1 MAKKHADA
9 PPSKVGEIVQQP
21 AAQMA
26 ASLTAGQGEFL
37 LYQTEDAQTRI
48 QLRLDDGTVWMSQ
61 KQLAELY
68 QVAVPTINAHL
79 RGLFQDGELAADRTI
94 RKFLIV
100 AREGR
105 RDVERR
111 VDHYNLEVILH
122 LGYRVRS
129 HRGTQFRRWATEQ
142 LKSYLE
148 KGFLLDDDRFKHGQR
163 DGDDGEYFQELLAR
177 IRDIRSSEKEFWRMV
192 LDIYATSIDYDPH
205 TETSQQFFATVQ
217 NKMHWAA
224 HGHTAAELIVQRVD
238 AQAQNM
244 GLTSWTAAS
253 KGGPVRKADVGI
265 AKNYLNAEELDTL
278 NRIVTAYIE
287 VAELQAQA
295 HQPMTMRDW
304 ATELDN
310 FLRLTRKDIL
320 THAGKVPAKS
330 ALAKAEA
337 AYAEY
342 QARVRNLPSPVEK
355 DFEAAIAQPVTQLQK
370 SRKALPNKKKRDEA

>member
-1 MAKKHADA
+1 MAKKIDAKRVPSTPAPSADQHAA
-9 PPSKVGEIVQQP
+9 EPVAAHP
-21 AAQMA
+21 A
-26 ASLTAGQGEFL
+26 TGQGEFL
-37 LYQTEDAQTRI
+37 LYQTEDAQTRV
-48 QLRLDDGTVWMSQ
+48 QVRFEAGDVWLTQ
-61 KQLAELY
+61 QQLADLY
-68 QVAVPTINAHL
+68 QSSPQNITQHIRAIYQT
-79 RGLFQDGELAADRTI
+79 GELQEAATCKPYLQVRLE
-94 RKFLIV
+94 R
-100 AREGR
+100 GR
-105 RDVERR
+105 QVSRSLK
-111 VDHYNLEVILH
+111 HYNLEVALAI
-122 LGYRVRS
+122 GYRAKS

-142 LKSYLE
+142 LKTYLR
-148 KGFLLDDDRFKHGQR
+148 KGVLLDDERFKR
-163 DGDDGEYFQELLAR
+163 GDDDGYFEELLAR
-177 IRDIRSSEKEFWRMV
+177 IRDIRSSEKVFWRKV
-192 LDIYATSIDYDPH
+192 LDIYATSMDYDPH

-224 HGHTAAELIVQRVD
+224 HGHTAAELIVQRVN
-238 AQAQNM
+238 AQAPNM
-244 GLTSWTAAS
+244 GLTNWTGAS
-253 KGGPVRKADVGI
+253 KGAPVRKADVGI

-320 THAGKVPAKS
+320 IGAGKVQAKT

-355 DFEAAIAQPVTQLQK
+355 DFEAAIAQPVKQLERGRKVQPRQK
-370 SRKALPNKKKRDEA
+370 KGDDA

>member
-1 MAKKHADA
+1 MAV
-9 PPSKVGEIVQQP
+9 PP
-21 AAQMA
+21 A
-26 ASLTAGQGEFL
+26 TGQGEFL

-48 QLRLDDGTVWMSQ
+48 QLRLDGGTVWVSQ
-61 KQLAELY
+61 KQLADLY
-68 QVAVPTINAHL
+68 QVTVPTINAHL
-79 RGLFQDGELAADRTI
+79 RGLFQGGELAADRTI

-100 AREGR
+100 AREGT

-148 KGFLLDDDRFKHGQR
+148 KGFLLDDDRFKYGQR
-163 DGDDGEYFQELLAR
+163 NEDDGEYFQQLLAR
-177 IRDIRSSEKEFWRMV
+177 IRDIRSSEKEFWKMV
-192 LDIYATSIDYDPH
+192 LDIYATSIDYDPN
-205 TETSQQFFATVQ
+205 TETSRQFFASVQ

-238 AQAQNM
+238 AQAPNM
-244 GLTSWTAAS
+244 GLTSWTAAN
-253 KGGPVRKADVGI
+253 KGGAVRKADVGI

-278 NRIVTAYIE
+278 NRIVTAYVE

-304 ATELDN
+304 AAELDN
-310 FLRLTRKDIL
+310 FLRMTRKDIL
-320 THAGKVPAKS
+320 THAGKVSAET

-337 AYAEY
+337 AYADY
-342 QARVRNLPSPVEK
+342 QARVRNLPSMVEK
-355 DFEAAIAQPVTQLQK
+355 DFKAAIAQPIK
-370 SRKALPNKKKRDEA
+370 SLEQHRKKLPKHKKDKKE